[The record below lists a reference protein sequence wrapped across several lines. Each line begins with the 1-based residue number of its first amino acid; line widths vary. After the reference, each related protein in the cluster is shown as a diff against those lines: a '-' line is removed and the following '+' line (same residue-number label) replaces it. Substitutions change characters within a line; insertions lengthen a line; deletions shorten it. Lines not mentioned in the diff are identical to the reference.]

1 MKRIVARLM
10 RRFRRL
16 FARVISAREME
27 FGVVQLMSNGEQVFV
42 TPGGKK
48 RNLWDECYDTR
59 IEWQIHTPHGKWISP
74 EWYHDEVIRALGDM
88 QYEITSIDLL
98 NHFIF
103 VRSAD
108 RTTRNTLRN
117 GE

>member
-16 FARVISAREME
+16 FAHVISTEKVQ
-27 FGVVQLMSNGEQVFV
+27 FGVIKLLSNGEQVFV
-42 TPGGKK
+42 TPGGKT

-59 IEWQIHTPHGKWISP
+59 IEWQIHTPQGKWTSP
-74 EWYHDEVIRALGDM
+74 DWYHDEVIRALGEM
-88 QYEITSIDLL
+88 QYEITSIDAL

-103 VRSAD
+103 CRVK
-108 RTTRNTLRN
+108 TRPVAS
-117 GE
+117 G